1 MKKLY
6 LILVCC
12 LAFVLTACPG
22 GGITNAR
29 AFSGTAL
36 NADGKTYTGGAGKL
50 FIRTGNTQSEVG
62 TIKATGEFTINLPNT
77 IAESNLTS
85 SSSGFNDECKK
96 LITEGKDA
104 KTYSAGF
111 ISVTNSNGQP
121 IGNLIQIS
129 DPASFSQPQIG
140 NATSIQRIYS
150 QSRFTM
156 KGTCK
161 LSTTS
166 TSNIDVVFNKG
177 WNALVVTGKTVQG
190 QTTISLTTPS
200 SLPNVK
206 FYVIGNSVSP

>member
-1 MKKLY
+1 MKKLH

-50 FIRTGNTQSEVG
+50 FIRTGDTQSEVG
-62 TIKATGEFTINLPNT
+62 TIKATGEFTVNLPNT
-77 IAESNLTS
+77 VAESNLTS
-85 SSSGFNDECKK
+85 SFSALNDECKK

-104 KTYSAGF
+104 KFYS
-111 ISVTNSNGQP
+111 ISSISIQNSNGET

-129 DPASFSQPQIG
+129 DPASFTQPQTG
-140 NATSIQRIYS
+140 NITGIQRMYL
-150 QSRFTM
+150 QNRFTM

-161 LSTTS
+161 SNETT
-166 TSNIDVVFNKG
+166 TNNIDIVLNKG
-177 WNALVVTGKTVQG
+177 WNALVLTSKTVQG
-190 QTTISLTTPS
+190 QTTLSLTTPS

-206 FYVIGNSVSP
+206 FYVIGSSVSP